1 MRFQQ
6 LALIAALLSPTI
18 ALAHTPLC
26 SCYDSGDGTVL
37 CEGGFSD
44 GSSATGVEI
53 KVINDSGELVVKGKM
68 NEDSEFE
75 FDKPKSAY
83 HVEFNA
89 GPGHLISIDSENI
102 VE

>member
-6 LALIAALLSPTI
+6 LALIAALCAPASV
-18 ALAHTPLC
+18 LAHTPLC

-44 GSSATGVEI
+44 GSSATGVE
-53 KVINDSGELVVKGKM
+53 VNVVNDKGELLVKGKM

-75 FDKPKSAY
+75 FNKPQGGY
-83 HVEFNA
+83 QVEFNA
-89 GPGHLISIDSENI
+89 GPGHLITIDSDNI